1 MSLPTYD
8 ELSVASWKT
17 NRRGALIRRF
27 GHPTSGTSTEELSTM
42 SRDTANSCNQSLWV
56 RRKRFD
62 RPDAV
67 RTVEKA
73 ASSWSRH

>member
-17 NRRGALIRRF
+17 NRSALISRF
-27 GHPTSGTSTEELSTM
+27 GHPTSGTFTEELSTM
-42 SRDTANSCNQSLWV
+42 SRDTANSCNQSLL
-56 RRKRFD
+56 RAPEAND

-67 RTVEKA
+67 RTVKKA